1 MDTNEFVNAY
11 IQRMLALNN
20 DLTNKNVMLETRY
33 MLLEKKYNEL
43 AQAYNTMVEKYEVPS
58 APESP
63 DLVVPGSETEP
74 LSEQINKRASTKKS
88 AEDQF

>member
-20 DLTNKNVMLETRY
+20 DLTNKNVMLETRH

-43 AQAYNTMVEKYEVPS
+43 AQAYNMLVEKYEPT
-58 APESP
+58 APEGP

-74 LSEQINKRASTKKS
+74 LANQLNKKTSSKISSE
-88 AEDQF
+88 EQF